1 MTISTPITGTIESY
15 ERHIQSE
22 GFTPIELLRLTRRF
36 LRSARHV
43 DPDRYRAVLK
53 RYPVKQNIR
62 RDEKAREVSLEGGAY
77 AINLRMARETEWD

>member
-1 MTISTPITGTIESY
+1 MTISTPITSTNAPHEG
-15 ERHIQSE
+15 HIQSE
-22 GFTPIELLRLTRRF
+22 GFTPIELLRLTRCF
-36 LRSARHV
+36 LRSARRV
-43 DPDRYRAVLK
+43 NPDRYRAVLK